1 MRRLRP
7 GEWVAGI
14 GAAGLLAT
22 SFLPWFGIG
31 PSGEV
36 VQSEFGGGGILN
48 LLNTYTATSS
58 SPWDWLG
65 WLTLIVG
72 VLVFASGAWLFIA
85 TAAGRPVVQQVV
97 AGVLTSTIG
106 TLGFVFLA
114 LRVLVFQPGSNEL
127 TTVRYGAYLGLLA
140 AALVAIGGWWSLKDE
155 RTDAPES
162 AYTPPAPRPAPP
174 AHS

>member
-14 GAAGLLAT
+14 GAAALFGLRFAD
-22 SFLPWFGIG
+22 WFGPAG
-31 PSGEV
+31 TSGGA
-36 VQSEFGGGGILN
+36 S
-48 LLNTYTATSS
+48 
-58 SPWDWLG
+58 LG
-65 WLTLIVG
+65 WLTLVVG

-127 TTVRYGAYLGLLA
+127 TTISYGAYLGLLA

>member
-14 GAAGLLAT
+14 GAAALLGLLFAD
-22 SFLPWFGIG
+22 WFGPPG
-31 PSGEV
+31 TSGWR
-36 VQSEFGGGGILN
+36 S
-48 LLNTYTATSS
+48 
-58 SPWDWLG
+58 LG
-65 WLTLIVG
+65 WLTLAVG

-85 TAAGRPVVQQVV
+85 TAAGRPVVQQVT

-106 TLGFVFLA
+106 TLGFVVLA

-127 TTVRYGAYLGLLA
+127 TMVRYGAYLGLLA